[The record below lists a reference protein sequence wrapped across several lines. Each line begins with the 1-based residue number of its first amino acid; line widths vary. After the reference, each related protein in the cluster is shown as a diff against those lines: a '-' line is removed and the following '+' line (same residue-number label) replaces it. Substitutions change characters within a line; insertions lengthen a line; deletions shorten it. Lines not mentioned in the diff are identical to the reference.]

1 MRIEPP
7 NNFWHAGDLSPQSA
21 SNDPREETYAISE
34 LDVDLRHCSFVR
46 PPAVLWCTVYLLLAK
61 QKGISCRLLVP
72 ENLGVAVYLKSVGL
86 FSALQE
92 SGVEVDDRGVWDGAD
107 PKVVLPVS
115 RFSDQAQVDS
125 LIDGTL
131 DRLDSEG
138 LGSSNIRPI
147 VTEVFGEL
155 ASNAVQ
161 HSESPIEAYGFIQFY
176 EWEKGSRF
184 FCTVADGGIGIR
196 RSLERN
202 PALRERVLYDW
213 TAIELASRERISGV
227 NDPTRG
233 IGLHW
238 ISEEMG
244 RAGRQLLIHSGI
256 GALNINGEVDSEANR
271 VTLFPG
277 TLAFASITT

>member
-34 LDVDLRHCSFVR
+34 LDIDLRYCSFVR
-46 PPAVLWCTVYLLLAK
+46 PPAVLWCMVYLLLAK
-61 QKGISCRLLVP
+61 QKGIPCRLLVP

-86 FSALQE
+86 FSALQK
-92 SGVEVDDRGVWDGAD
+92 SGVEVDDRGVWAGAD
-107 PKVVLPVS
+107 PKVVLPIS
-115 RFSDQAQVDS
+115 RFSDQAEVDS

-131 DRLDSEG
+131 DRLDNEG

-147 VTEVFGEL
+147 VAEVFGEL

-161 HSESPIEAYGFIQFY
+161 HSKSPIEAYGLIQFY

-184 FCTVADGGIGIR
+184 LCTVADGGIGIR

-227 NDPTRG
+227 GDPTRG

-238 ISEEMG
+238 ISEEMR

-256 GALNINGEVDSEANR
+256 GALTINEEADSEAKR